1 MCEWPLRFWWLGS
14 DPLDRPVHRGSSDA
28 EQFGKLSLGVG
39 AEIVQLEQMF
49 GLVRLQFGLLATEP
63 ALCLCHFHL
72 FPGAHLIRSGSN
84 SATIANTLNSNL
96 PTGSVG
102 SWIEPLG

>member
-28 EQFGKLSLGVG
+28 EQFGKLSLGVS

-63 ALCLCHFHL
+63 ALCF
-72 FPGAHLIRSGSN
+72 
-84 SATIANTLNSNL
+84 ATFIPSR
-96 PTGSVG
+96 VR
-102 SWIEPLG
+102 I